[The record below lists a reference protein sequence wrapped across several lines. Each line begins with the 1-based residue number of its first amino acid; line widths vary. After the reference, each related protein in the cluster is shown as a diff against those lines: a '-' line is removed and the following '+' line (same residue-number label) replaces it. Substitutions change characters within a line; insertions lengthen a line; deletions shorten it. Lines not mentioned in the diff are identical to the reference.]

1 MSFLVGLQS
10 ACLFV
15 ARADLDT
22 QYQAYGKDRKQGE
35 QAETYV
41 QRNLSVLQ
49 STESPVGQS
58 TKADAHEI
66 HDPVSGRAMI
76 RPDDLR
82 EDRHA
87 VAIEKAPS

>member
-10 ACLFV
+10 AILFV
-15 ARADLDT
+15 ARADLDA

-49 STESPVGQS
+49 STESPIGHS
-58 TKADAHEI
+58 AKTDADEI
-66 HDPVSGRAMI
+66 HDPVARRAMI
-76 RPDDLR
+76 RPDDLG
-82 EDRHA
+82 
-87 VAIEKAPS
+87 